1 MTIQKWEEENAPYT
15 LPDDYKA
22 FLQISDGL
30 SLNWKIRKNEQIF
43 NLGQMHL
50 NKLRDIKRIKGEHFK
65 FSTIGDDNEDSS
77 DDEEVQQ
84 EES

>member
-1 MTIQKWEEENAPYT
+1 
-15 LPDDYKA
+15 
-22 FLQISDGL
+22 
-30 SLNWKIRKNEQIF
+30 
-43 NLGQMHL
+43 MHL

-77 DDEEVQQ
+77 DDEEIQQ